1 MSQMELNAIKF
12 QSEKMIQISHLI
24 SSLIPVESNITIMGP
39 AGSGKTTWANYI
51 LESSKILDQVL
62 RIDVKELDEAHFKIV
77 LSENRLRY
85 LLIENIEYLHKENQ
99 NYLAQYIQKSGLISK
114 PVILTTSN
122 KSLHQLAQ
130 EGLLRQD
137 LYYKLT
143 VFKVELPALKE
154 IPEDISALAKWYV
167 NRFSSNY
174 KKDVI
179 SLTDEALQKLIMY
192 FWPGNIAEL
201 ESVIERAVILA
212 QDGLITDKQIRFDDF
227 QKHTSL
233 DLSLGMSLSEVER
246 RLILQTLEH
255 TSNNR
260 TKAAHILG
268 ISIRTLRNKLNEYKE
283 AGLI

>member
-1 MSQMELNAIKF
+1 MSQSGLKGLNFK
-12 QSEKMIQISHLI
+12 SERMIQINNLI
-24 SSLIPVESNITIMGP
+24 HSLIPLESNLNIVGP
-39 AGSGKTTWANYI
+39 AGSGKSTWANYI
-51 LESSKILDQVL
+51 LDSSNLNGLIL
-62 RIDVKELDEAHFKIV
+62 RIDIKELDEDKFKTQI
-77 LSENRLRY
+77 ENNNSRHI
-85 LLIENIEYLHKENQ
+85 LLENIEYLHKENQ
-99 NYLAQYIQKSGLISK
+99 AYLAQYIQKSGMTSK
-114 PVILTTSN
+114 PVILTTS
-122 KSLHQLAQ
+122 KRSLTELAQ

-154 IPEDISALAKWYV
+154 IPEDISVLANWYV
-167 NRFSSNY
+167 NQLSINY
-174 KKDVI
+174 KKAGLK
-179 SLTDEALQKLIMY
+179 LTDEAIQKLSMY

-201 ESVIERAVILA
+201 ESVVERAVILT
-212 QDGLITDKQIRFDDF
+212 QENIITEKQIRFDDF

-255 TSNNR
+255 TENNR

-283 AGLI
+283 AGLL